1 MSDRLARP
9 YREPASRDPDA
20 PAPPAEL
27 VFESEDPESRR
38 GSSIAMFQ
46 IFSVP
51 PLVAVV
57 LAGVFSPE
65 AGLGGL
71 VVSAIGAFVWW
82 KRPRKTGFT
91 FRVDDLLTVTAMG
104 ASAPLVRVPLA
115 DVLDVKLDTKT
126 IQRVQE
132 GSSPIPAVRFSEAT
146 VGPEV
151 DTCRVVLVTRA
162 DEFVALGD
170 TFVAH
175 MHATEWLGKIRV
187 FLRKPGWLPIDER
200 DKRDSRDSRDEG

>member
-1 MSDRLARP
+1 MNDRLARP
-9 YREPASRDPDA
+9 YREPASRDPDE
-20 PAPPAEL
+20 PPPPAEL
-27 VFESEDPESRR
+27 FFESEDPEARR
-38 GSSIAMFQ
+38 GSSVAMFQ

-71 VVSAIGAFVWW
+71 VVSAVGAFVWW
-82 KRPRKTGFT
+82 KRPKRDGFT
-91 FRVDDLLTVTAMG
+91 FRVDDVLTVTASG
-104 ASAPLVRVPLA
+104 GKEPLVRLPLA
-115 DVLDVKLDTKT
+115 DLLDVKLDTKT

-151 DTCRVVLVTRA
+151 DTCRVVLVTRR

-187 FLRKPGWLPIDER
+187 FLRKHGWLPIDER
-200 DKRDSRDSRDEG
+200 DKRDSRDPRDSG